1 MTRDEK
7 VTRLIQLLKEENPGY
22 AVIEIPD
29 GSEERRRLLRSL
41 MNVRWPGEASPEY
54 LGLQDELLQEEAREK
69 GIVQPEEIPAVW
81 ETFPEAELRNG
92 DRIALWQGDITRL
105 AADAIVNA
113 ANSQLLLSLI
123 HI

>member
-29 GSEERRRLLRSL
+29 GPEERRRLLRSL

-69 GIVQPEEIPAVW
+69 GIVQPEEIPADK
-81 ETFPEAELRNG
+81 FH
-92 DRIALWQGDITRL
+92 
-105 AADAIVNA
+105 
-113 ANSQLLLSLI
+113 LLLYSFF
-123 HI
+123 